1 GGEKLQTLV
10 DGTVRGGVVRYARAE
25 IKAIASAGA
34 ARRADPLPGY
44 VPISRVRR
52 EQRCSYDTLRREVPG
67 YHRIKR
73 EALVDGKSPRQR
85 QYQILLPEA
94 AVRAFIAKRRAQKP
108 AKGHSIDEARKQ
120 LLARW
125 LCVSRAWLT
134 RLCRA
139 LGVKKRFYRSTS
151 AGRGK
156 GRRRAYL
163 LSAGDIARIED
174 ALRRA
179 SSIRDA
185 ARLLRRA
192 ERKEKKGA
200 TSRRDRARA

>member
-1 GGEKLQTLV
+1 
-10 DGTVRGGVVRYARAE
+10 
-25 IKAIASAGA
+25 
-34 ARRADPLPGY
+34 Y

-73 EALVDGKSPRQR
+73 EALVDGKRPRQR
-85 QYQILLPEA
+85 QYQIFLPEE
-94 AVRAFIAKRRAQKP
+94 AVRAFVATRRAQKH
-108 AKGHSIDEARKQ
+108 AKGYSIEEARKQ
-120 LLARW
+120 LLASW

-139 LGVKKRFYRSTS
+139 LGVEKRFYRSTS
-151 AGRGK
+151 AGRVK
-156 GRRRAYL
+156 GRRLAYL

-179 SSIRDA
+179 SSIPDA

-192 ERKEKKGA
+192 RRNEEKGA
-200 TSRRDRARA
+200 GRPRPRART